1 MINVSARS
9 VQVAPP
15 TPASSSFLY
24 GLVCLSLLMGLS
36 IGYSRVITTLYAV
49 KLDASGW
56 MLAAVAV
63 SQSVGMLVLATSAG
77 RWVDIYGVR
86 VVFVLG
92 SAWGMAICLLT
103 PLVPTF
109 PALLLFTAA
118 ASLAMPPRFVSI
130 NTIFMSRLHEL
141 GRQRAGWFRAAH
153 VIGMTFLGA
162 VLATALFP
170 RQGPVFAFWGAAVIF
185 ASNIVV
191 FLLGIGR
198 KGQPEARRGQAGGR
212 TSLPQLF
219 KSMPARRVA
228 GWEFLIQS
236 LNAYFAFYIVIIV
249 VRYLHLPERT
259 AGFAVAAQG
268 LAFVFTL
275 VTAGSLVVRHPRA
288 SRGLGGLVVVG
299 ALIGL
304 ATSHAATEVCAF
316 ASVLG
321 CGLGLLQIINLTAFA
336 ALGETIGFSQAASI
350 NALAGPSGGV
360 FGGLLGGLL
369 EHWVAPQALFL
380 AFLPLFMLLAL
391 TRQDKPATAG
401 GGAEESR

>member
-1 MINVSARS
+1 MNERS
-9 VQVAPP
+9 SPIDMAAQGVQRAPAVAS
-15 TPASSSFLY
+15 THGFLA

-49 KLDASGW
+49 KMDADGW
-56 MLAAVAV
+56 MLAAVAM

-77 RWVDIYGVR
+77 RWVDVHGVR

-92 SAWGMAICLLT
+92 SAWAMVVCLLT

-130 NTIFMSRLHEL
+130 NTIFMGRLREL
-141 GRQRAGWFRAAH
+141 GKQRAGWFRAAH

-162 VLATALFP
+162 VLATTLFP
-170 RQGPVFAFWGAAVIF
+170 RHGPVLAFWGAAAIF
-185 ASNIVV
+185 GLNIVV

-198 KGQPEARRGQAGGR
+198 GSQPETRRHPLGQPGALA
-212 TSLPQLF
+212 QLL
-219 KSMPARRVA
+219 KAAPARRA
-228 GWEFLIQS
+228 AFWEFSIQS

-249 VRYLHLPERT
+249 LRYLHLPERT

-268 LAFVFTL
+268 LAFVVTL
-275 VTAGSLVVRHPRA
+275 VAAGPLVIRSPGA
-288 SRGLGGLVVVG
+288 SRALGGLLVVATLV
-299 ALIGL
+299 GL
-304 ATSHAATEVCAF
+304 AASRAAAEIYVF
-316 ASVLG
+316 AALLG
-321 CGLGLLQIINLTAFA
+321 CGLGLLQIINLTEFA
-336 ALGETIGFSQAASI
+336 LLGETIGFSQAASI

-369 EHWVAPQALFL
+369 AHWIAPQALFL
-380 AFLPLFMLLAL
+380 AFIPLFVLLAL
-391 TRQDKPATAG
+391 SRG
-401 GGAEESR
+401 GKRMAPCA